1 MLRIM
6 IDNWW
11 LFACRAIFALLFAGE
26 VFFVEGAN
34 LPVLLRAF
42 AHASTVLL
50 FGILAFGAG
59 AFTLGAGLRRSSRGH
74 DRGLLLID
82 GVGACVAGVIVV
94 VVPSLTLLHLVL
106 IIGYW
111 AVFVGMCQI
120 VMALKLRRHFYD
132 EWFLVL
138 AGTGSLGFGA
148 FLLLGGA
155 IDENTVLVWL
165 GSYAFFSAMTMS
177 LLAYRLWQAG
187 SLQHA
192 SSNAA

>member
-34 LPVLLRAF
+34 LPLLLRAF
-42 AHASTVLL
+42 AHASTVAL
-50 FGILAFGAG
+50 FGLLAFGAG
-59 AFTLGAGLRRSSRGH
+59 AFTLGAGLRRSSHGH
-74 DRGLLLID
+74 DRGLLVVD
-82 GVGACVAGVIVV
+82 GVGACAAGVLVV

-111 AVFVGMCQI
+111 AVFVGISQI
-120 VMALKLRRHFYD
+120 LMALKIRRHFYD

-138 AGTGSLGFGA
+138 AGTGSLGFGG
-148 FLLLGGA
+148 FLLLGWG
-155 IDENTVLVWL
+155 IDEHTVLVWL
-165 GSYAFFSAMTMS
+165 GSYALFSSMTMS
-177 LLAYRLWQAG
+177 VLAYRLRLAG
-187 SLQHA
+187 SLHHV
-192 SSNAA
+192 SSNAT